1 MSLSYV
7 KSCLQ
12 RFCHDG
18 FQMEN
23 GVYSFSSDLLPS
35 LGATINQSTKLR
47 RYTVSPYDPHYRYIK
62 VSHPMTPKS
71 LTHEGW
77 KNQPAYFI
85 FSLHL
90 FFRVWEIF
98 LILLVVYSAWI
109 CPFEFA
115 FLRHLPGTLCLVDN
129 IVNIFFAID
138 IVLTFFVAFL
148 DRKTYLLVD
157 DHKRIAVRSYT
168 SFTQSELHRYLSSWF
183 IFDVCSTVP
192 FQSIS
197 LLFNKHG
204 SDLAFKLLNMLRL
217 WRLRRVSSL
226 FARLEKDIRF
236 NYFWTRCTK
245 LVSVTLYAVHCAGCF
260 NYMIADRYPDPKR
273 TWIGAA
279 MPDFR
284 EESLWI
290 RYVTAI
296 YWSITTLTTTGYG
309 DLHAENTREMLFD
322 IFYMLFNLGLTA
334 YLIGNM
340 TNLVVHWTSRTRNF
354 RDTIQAA
361 SEFAARN
368 QLPQHIEEQMLSHIC
383 LRFKTEGLK
392 QQETLD
398 SLPKA
403 IRSSIAHYLFFPIVQ
418 KVYLFHGVSFDFI
431 SLLVTDM
438 QAEYFPPKED
448 VILQNEA
455 PSDLY
460 ILVSGAVDM
469 KSYIDGTE
477 QVHGRATAG
486 EIFGEIGVLCERPQ
500 PFTFQ
505 TTELSQILR
514 LNKAAFMNIIREK
527 KEDGTVIMNNFFQK
541 LRLHKSLCTGVQR
554 GDPGLAFN
562 KWQDS
567 GPVRGSEH
575 PSTWYQ
581 DDYQGSKLAMLE
593 LMDIG
598 SIMCKAA
605 ENNDPGTIH
614 ELLRLGANPHST
626 DANGQTALHAAVQKG
641 HSEIIKILLEQGA
654 IMENP
659 DANRWTP
666 KALGEKH
673 GENGSIDLL
682 SSNEKSRTRLAKDHE
697 IEFVETRAATNGSI
711 GNNHDTRGWCPCFRY
726 SQVADMKTISWEKSG
741 NHLVDRNTMKATN
754 KRVTI
759 YMHSQNTKTA
769 REPIGKLINLPDS
782 LEELLR
788 IGGEK
793 FVGYHPTK
801 VVNHENAEIDDISTV
816 RDGDHLFLLEI

>member
-1 MSLSYV
+1 MSLSCV
-7 KSCLQ
+7 KSYLE

-18 FQMEN
+18 FPTEN
-23 GVYSFSSDLLPS
+23 GVYSFASDLLPS
-35 LGATINQSTKLR
+35 LGATINQSTKR
-47 RYTVSPYDPHYRYIK
+47 RKYTVSPYNPHY
-62 VSHPMTPKS
+62 
-71 LTHEGW
+71 
-77 KNQPAYFI
+77 
-85 FSLHL
+85 
-90 FFRVWEIF
+90 RVWEIF
-98 LILLVVYSAWI
+98 LILLVIYSAWI

-115 FLRHLPGTLCLVDN
+115 FLRYLPGTLFLVDN

-168 SFTQSELHRYLSSWF
+168 SFTQSEFHRYLSSWF

-192 FQSIS
+192 FQPIS
-197 LLFNKHG
+197 LLFKKHG
-204 SDLAFKLLNMLRL
+204 SCLAFKLLNMLRL

-245 LVSVTLYAVHCAGCF
+245 LVSVTLFAVHCAGCF

-273 TWIGAA
+273 TWIGAE

-290 RYVTAI
+290 RY
-296 YWSITTLTTTGYG
+296 
-309 DLHAENTREMLFD
+309 
-322 IFYMLFNLGLTA
+322 
-334 YLIGNM
+334 
-340 TNLVVHWTSRTRNF
+340 

-403 IRSSIAHYLFFPIVQ
+403 IRSSIAHHLFFPIVQ

-431 SLLVTDM
+431 SQLVTEM

-460 ILVSGAVDM
+460 ILVSGAVEM
-469 KSYIDGTE
+469 RSYLDGTE

-486 EIFGEIGVLCERPQ
+486 EIFGEIGVLCHRPQ

-514 LNKAAFMNIIREK
+514 LNKAAFMNIIQEK
-527 KEDGTVIMNNFFQK
+527 KEDGTIIMNNLFQK
-541 LRLHKSLCTGVQR
+541 LRLHKSLYNGVQH

-562 KWQDS
+562 EWQDS
-567 GPVRGSEH
+567 GPVRGNEH
-575 PSTWYQ
+575 PSTRYQ
-581 DDYQGSKLAMLE
+581 DDYQGSKLPMLE

-598 SIMCKAA
+598 SILCKAA
-605 ENNDPGTIH
+605 ENNDLGTIH
-614 ELLRLGANPHST
+614 ELLSLGANPNST
-626 DANGQTALHAAVQKG
+626 DANGRTALHAAVQQG
-641 HSEIIKILLEQGA
+641 HCEIIKILLEQGA

-659 DANRWTP
+659 DASRWTP
-666 KALGEKH
+666 KALGDKH
-673 GENGSIDLL
+673 GKKGTMEPL
-682 SSNEKSRTRLAKDHE
+682 SSKEKSRTGLEKEHE
-697 IEFVETRAATNGSI
+697 IEFVEMRASTNE
-711 GNNHDTRGWCPCFRY
+711 NNTSNHETRGWSPCFRHPH
-726 SQVADMKTISWEKSG
+726 VADMMTTCWEKSG
-741 NHLVDRNTMKATN
+741 NHLVDKSTLKATN

-769 REPIGKLINLPDS
+769 REQVGKLINLPGS
-782 LEELLR
+782 MEELLR

-816 RDGDHLFLLEI
+816 RDGDHLFLFEIQE

>member
-1 MSLSYV
+1 MPLSCV
-7 KSCLQ
+7 KSYLQ

-18 FQMEN
+18 FPMEN

-35 LGATINQSTKLR
+35 LGATINQSMKLR
-47 RYTVSPYDPHYRYIK
+47 KYTVSPYNPHY
-62 VSHPMTPKS
+62 
-71 LTHEGW
+71 
-77 KNQPAYFI
+77 
-85 FSLHL
+85 
-90 FFRVWEIF
+90 RVWEIF

-115 FLRHLPGTLCLVDN
+115 FLRYLPGTLFLVDN

-148 DRKTYLLVD
+148 ERKTYLLVD
-157 DHKRIAVRSYT
+157 DHKRIA
-168 SFTQSELHRYLSSWF
+168 LRYLSTWF

-192 FQSIS
+192 FQPIS

-204 SDLAFKLLNMLRL
+204 SGLAFKLLNMLRL

-236 NYFWTRCTK
+236 NYFWIRCTK
-245 LVSVTLYAVHCAGCF
+245 LVSVTLFAVHCAGCF

-273 TWIGAA
+273 TWIGAE

-290 RYVTAI
+290 RYVTAM

-368 QLPQHIEEQMLSHIC
+368 QLPKHIEEQMLSHIC

-431 SLLVTDM
+431 SQLVTEM

-455 PSDLY
+455 SSDLY

-469 KSYIDGTE
+469 RSYMDGTE

-486 EIFGEIGVLCERPQ
+486 EIFGEIGVLCHRPQ

-514 LNKAAFMNIIREK
+514 LNKAAFMNIIQEK
-527 KEDGTVIMNNFFQK
+527 KEDGTIIMNNLSQK
-541 LRLHKSLCTGVQR
+541 LRLHKSLYTGVQH
-554 GDPGLAFN
+554 GDPGLALN
-562 KWQDS
+562 EWQDS
-567 GPVRGSEH
+567 GPVRGNEH
-575 PSTWYQ
+575 PSTRYQ
-581 DDYQGSKLAMLE
+581 DDYQGSKLPMLE
-593 LMDIG
+593 LMDTG
-598 SIMCKAA
+598 SILCKAA
-605 ENNDPGTIH
+605 ENNDLGTIH
-614 ELLRLGANPHST
+614 ELLRLGANPNST
-626 DANGQTALHAAVQKG
+626 DANGRTALHAAVQKG
-641 HSEIIKILLEQGA
+641 HCEIIKILLEQGA
-654 IMENP
+654 VMDNP
-659 DANRWTP
+659 DAGRWTP
-666 KALGEKH
+666 KTLGEKH
-673 GENGSIDLL
+673 GEKGTMEPL
-682 SSNEKSRTRLAKDHE
+682 SSNEKSRTRLENDHE
-697 IEFVETRAATNGSI
+697 IEFVEMRASTNE
-711 GNNHDTRGWCPCFRY
+711 NNTSYPETRGWSPCFQH
-726 SQVADMKTISWEKSG
+726 SQVADMMTICWEKSG
-741 NHLVDRNTMKATN
+741 NCLVDKNTMKATN
-754 KRVTI
+754 KRITI

-769 REPIGKLINLPDS
+769 TEQVGKLINLPGS
-782 LEELLR
+782 MEELLR